1 MKLTCH
7 DAEVRQEMLTGKVV
21 QFDDV
26 RGYGFIAPEKGGDDV
41 FFHVN
46 VLGDDRYV
54 CGPGLPV
61 EFESTDSD
69 RGPKAISVHIIDKR
83 VEKTGSTPWS
93 VSAATATSAAMA
105 PPVPR
110 PASPVDSPAPAL
122 TVATKKVEDTEDELC
137 DVLTASVF
145 SHDLTDQMLDSIPTL
160 TAAQI
165 AALRKTFLAF
175 AKKHNWI
182 ED

>member
-1 MKLTCH
+1 MPEGSDGYRHVWMKLTCH

-69 RGPKAISVHIIDKR
+69 RGPKAISV
-83 VEKTGSTPWS
+83 
-93 VSAATATSAAMA
+93 
-105 PPVPR
+105 
-110 PASPVDSPAPAL
+110 
-122 TVATKKVEDTEDELC
+122 
-137 DVLTASVF
+137 
-145 SHDLTDQMLDSIPTL
+145 Q
-160 TAAQI
+160 
-165 AALRKTFLAF
+165 
-175 AKKHNWI
+175 
-182 ED
+182 